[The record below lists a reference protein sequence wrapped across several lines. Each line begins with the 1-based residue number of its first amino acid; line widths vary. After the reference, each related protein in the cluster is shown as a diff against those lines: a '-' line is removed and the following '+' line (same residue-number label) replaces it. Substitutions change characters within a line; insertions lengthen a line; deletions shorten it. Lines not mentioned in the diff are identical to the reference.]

1 MPASFMPSAAEMF
14 RIGPEILL
22 TLVGTLIM
30 VLEPLTENKRF
41 LALIAL
47 LAMLGGAGLA
57 VAANADPGAA
67 FSNMIVVDGFST
79 FFRVLVLLVG
89 ALTILI
95 STNYLR
101 GSKCDSGEYYA
112 LLVFSVVGQSL
123 MASANELIM
132 IFIGLEISSI
142 SSYIMAGYIRDDG
155 RNNESA
161 LKYFLLGS
169 FATAFLLYGV
179 AWIYGLTGTTNL
191 TEVRAALANPQ
202 SQLNPLLVSAA
213 TALLFVGFAFKVS
226 AAPFQMWAP
235 DVYQGAPAPVSGFMS
250 AGPKAAAFAMFL
262 RVSLTALE
270 PVKASWEPLLWI
282 SALAT
287 MIIGNFAAL
296 RQTNI
301 KRLLAYSS
309 IAHAGYVMVAL
320 TTQTEIGAA
329 AAMFYLASYAVM
341 NMGAFAVVTH
351 VARPGEKF
359 VEIND
364 LAGLGQRQPVMAAL
378 LTVFLLSL
386 IGVPLTGGFFGK
398 FYIFKAALDS
408 NLIWLTVLGLLN
420 SAVAAYY
427 YLRLIVMMYMQ
438 PPAEEAAEL
447 PAPSPGIAFAVWAT
461 SLTTIFLG
469 VFPSWVLDF
478 AGKSASF
485 MR

>member
-1 MPASFMPSAAEMF
+1 MPANYVPTAAEF
-14 RIGPEILL
+14 LRIGPEILL
-22 TLVGTLIM
+22 AALGSLIMMLEPKLENKRPLAALTLVGLAGAI
-30 VLEPLTENKRF
+30 F
-41 LALIAL
+41 LAV
-47 LAMLGGAGLA
+47 LAHSEPGG
-57 VAANADPGAA
+57 A
-67 FSNMIVVDGFST
+67 FSNMVVVDGFTT
-79 FFRVLVLLVG
+79 FFRVLVFVVG
-89 ALTILI
+89 IYTVLI
-95 STNYLR
+95 STQYLR
-101 GSKCDSGEYYA
+101 GSRAEGGEYYA
-112 LLVFSVVGQSL
+112 LLVFSIAGQSL
-123 MASANELIM
+123 MAAANELIM
-132 IFIGLEISSI
+132 IFVALEISSI
-142 SSYIMAGYIRDDG
+142 ASYILAGYLRDDK

-179 AWIYGLTGTTNL
+179 AMVYGLTGTTSL
-191 TEVRAALANPQ
+191 PEIRSALANPQ
-202 SQLNPLLVSAA
+202 EQLNPMMVSAA
-213 TALLFVGFAFKVS
+213 VVLLFVGFAFKVS

-262 RVSLTALE
+262 RVGLTALE
-270 PVKASWEPLLWI
+270 PVKDRWEPLLWG

-320 TTQTEIGAA
+320 TTFNETGAA
-329 AAMFYLASYAVM
+329 AAMFYLAVYAVM

-351 VARPGEKF
+351 VARPGERF
-359 VEIND
+359 VELND
-364 LAGLGQRQPVMAAL
+364 FAGLGQRQPLTAAI
-378 LTVFLLSL
+378 LTIFLLSL

-427 YLRLIVMMYMQ
+427 YLRILVVMYMQ
-438 PPAEEAAEL
+438 PPADEAAEL
-447 PAPSPGIAFAVWAT
+447 QTPGVGVQVTLVTTALAT
-461 SLTTIFLG
+461 VLLG
-469 VFPSWVLDF
+469 VFPSSVLDF
-478 AGKSASF
+478 AGRSANLL
-485 MR
+485 R

>member
-1 MPASFMPSAAEMF
+1 
-14 RIGPEILL
+14 
-22 TLVGTLIM
+22 M
-30 VLEPLTENKRF
+30 VLEPLVSNKRT
-41 LALIAL
+41 LALFAL
-47 LAMLGGAGLA
+47 LALLASAGLA
-57 VAANADPGAA
+57 VSANADPGAA
-67 FSNMIVVDGFST
+67 FSNMILVDGFST
-79 FFRVLVLLVG
+79 FFRVLVILVG
-89 ALTILI
+89 VLTILI

-101 GSKCDSGEYYA
+101 GSRCDGGEYYA
-112 LLVFSVVGQSL
+112 LLIFSIVGQCL

-142 SSYIMAGYIRDDG
+142 ASYIMAGYIRDDQ

-202 SQLNPLLVSAA
+202 AGLNPLLVSAA
-213 TALLFVGFAFKVS
+213 AALLFVGFAFKVS

-270 PVKASWEPLLWI
+270 PVKASWEPLLWV

-287 MIIGNFAAL
+287 MVIGNFAAL
-296 RQTNI
+296 RQNNI

-320 TTQTEIGAA
+320 TTQSEIGAA
-329 AAMFYLASYAVM
+329 AAMFYMAAYAIM

-351 VARPGEKF
+351 IARPGEKF
-359 VEIND
+359 VDIND
-364 LAGLGQRQPVMAAL
+364 LAGLGQRQPVTAAL
-378 LTVFLLSL
+378 LTIFLLSL

-427 YLRLIVMMYMQ
+427 YLRLVVLMYMHN
-438 PPAEEAAEL
+438 PSEDAAEL
-447 PAPSPGIAFAVWAT
+447 PAPSPGIAFTAWAT
-461 SLTTIFLG
+461 ALGTLILG

-478 AGKSASF
+478 AGKSANF